1 MLTYLSPV
9 RLAHSVTS
17 IVKGRPMK
25 NVLIAAGIALCST
38 SALAGDGTRTFL
50 FIGTPNSAAWEMQ
63 IATPG
68 DREATVRGGIKQLGG
83 ELLSYYWGLGNG
95 KNYITVSLPD
105 DPTFIQAFYVTRL
118 GDNLLQDYQMIE
130 LMSSA
135 DMAAALARVPEI
147 KAQDDMK

>member
-1 MLTYLSPV
+1 MKHLML
-9 RLAHSVTS
+9 
-17 IVKGRPMK
+17 G
-25 NVLIAAGIALCST
+25 AL
-38 SALAGDGTRTFL
+38 LAGYATLVNAEDSQNMRTFL
-50 FIGTPNSAAWEMQ
+50 FIGTSNSAAWEMQ
-63 IATPG
+63 IANPG
-68 DREATVRGGIKQLGG
+68 DRAASVKGGIEALGG

-105 DPTFIQAFYVTRL
+105 DPTFIQAFYVSRL
-118 GDNLLQDYQMIE
+118 GDGLLDDYQMIE